1 MVKKVAKA
9 SRSKL
14 RGKRWRETNLQ
25 YCPLPI
31 IRSTWICVSLLWSR
45 PGHHWIIYIVD
56 IKASI
61 FPLASDGHP
70 EMTTRKTTRLQIPCD
85 EESETIVG
93 ILTQLEPDKAAS
105 HARGI
110 ALVLVIRCM
119 SMMSVTL
126 HIAQILHGSM
136 G

>member
-1 MVKKVAKA
+1 M
-9 SRSKL
+9 
-14 RGKRWRETNLQ
+14 Q
-25 YCPLPI
+25 
-31 IRSTWICVSLLWSR
+31 
-45 PGHHWIIYIVD
+45 

-61 FPLASDGHP
+61 FPLASDSHP

-85 EESETIVG
+85 EESGTIVG
-93 ILTQLEPDKAAS
+93 ILEQLDPNKAALRD
-105 HARGI
+105 RGI
-110 ALVLVIRCM
+110 ALVHVIRFL